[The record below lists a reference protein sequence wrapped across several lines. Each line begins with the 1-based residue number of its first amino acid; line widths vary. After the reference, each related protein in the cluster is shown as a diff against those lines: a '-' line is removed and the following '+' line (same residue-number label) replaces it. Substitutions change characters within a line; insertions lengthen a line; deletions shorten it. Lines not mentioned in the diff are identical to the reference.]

1 MDTQESKS
9 MYCRLFTQVLLTL
22 RIEHPQKALWMLVFL
37 LMFGKTPSSALSPIR
52 HTEHTKDRARVLSA
66 RLHNGPFAECR
77 MHVLPFSCSQC
88 LMNSNVLH
96 PISDCGC
103 FKLLHC

>member
-1 MDTQESKS
+1 
-9 MYCRLFTQVLLTL
+9 MYCRLSTQVLLTL

-77 MHVLPFSCSQC
+77 MQNACSALFMLTMPDEQQC
-88 LMNSNVLH
+88 ASSNQ
-96 PISDCGC
+96 
-103 FKLLHC
+103 